1 MVSASHLP
9 GHVPGAVKSFTCPN
23 CSGSIA
29 IRAAGLSI
37 TAVCEHCGSVID
49 VANENLQLISK
60 ARQRTR
66 EVPLPLGSR
75 GTLFD
80 TEWEVIGYMER
91 GVVNAGYDG
100 AYSWREYLLFN
111 PWQGFRFL
119 VEADGH
125 WSFVSSI
132 RRTLKSFGMMTF
144 YERQNFRLFST
155 CNAAVTY
162 VMGEFYWRVK
172 VGDHAY
178 LADYIA
184 PPAMVSLEQTRDE
197 INWSYGVYVES
208 ADVQK
213 AFAVT
218 GDFPRPQG
226 VGAIQPNKYAQGLLR
241 HGKLFLLIFALLI
254 LGQCTLTAGARDE
267 TIIQERFSITA
278 PELGK
283 PVVLGPF
290 TLKGGKENVELYV
303 TSPVSNNWFELDADL
318 VNTQNQDTYSFTT
331 TVEYYSGYDSDG
343 YWSEGGQSQSALIS
357 SVPGGTYQ
365 LVITPNSGTLN
376 ANTYG
381 IALKRDVPVWS
392 NFFLAFCLIAAFPVF
407 LLLRRSAIEKARW
420 EESDTSAAPRF
431 PNTSVS
437 EEIAAEQQRRQH
449 ISVLDD
455 PNNPHLPWSGQ

>member
-49 VANENLQLISK
+49 VANENFQLITK

-80 TEWEVIGYMER
+80 TEWEVIGFMER
-91 GVVNAGYDG
+91 DVVNAAYAG

-125 WSFVSSI
+125 WSFVSGV
-132 RRTLKSFGMMTF
+132 RRSLKPFGNTAF
-144 YERQNFRLFST
+144 YDRQSFRLYNT

-184 PPAMVSLEQTRDE
+184 PPAMLSLEQTRDE
-197 INWSYGVYVES
+197 INWSSGVYVEG

-213 AFAVT
+213 AFAIT
-218 GDFPRPQG
+218 SDFPRPIG
-226 VGAIQPNKYAQGLLR
+226 VGAIQPNKYAQGLRR
-241 HGKLFLLIFALLI
+241 HSKLFLVILILLI
-254 LGQCTLTAGARDE
+254 LGQCTITAGARDE
-267 TIIQERFSITA
+267 LLVQQQFSITA

-290 TLKGGKENVELYV
+290 TLSEGKANVELRV
-303 TSPVSNNWFELDADL
+303 TAPVNNNWFELDADL
-318 VNTQNQDTYSFTT
+318 VNTQTQDAYSFTT
-331 TVEYYSGYDSDG
+331 TVEYYYGYDSDG
-343 YWSEGGQSQSALIS
+343 YWSEGSQSQSSILS

-365 LVITPNSGTLN
+365 LVITPNSGIIGAN
-376 ANTYG
+376 AYS

-392 NFFLAFCLIAAFPVF
+392 NFFLAFLLVVAFPVF
-407 LLLRRSAIEKARW
+407 QLLRRSAFEKARW
-420 EESDTSAAPRF
+420 EESDTTARPYFPAEPASAPG
-431 PNTSVS
+431 
-437 EEIAAEQQRRQH
+437 EEPTATRRS
-449 ISVLDD
+449 ILDD
-455 PNNPHLPWSGQ
+455 DNPHLPWSGQ

>member
-1 MVSASHLP
+1 MVSAAHLP
-9 GHVPGAVKSFTCPN
+9 GHVPGAVKSFICPN

-49 VANENLQLISK
+49 VANETLQLISR

-80 TEWEVIGYMER
+80 IEWEVIGYMER
-91 GVVNAGYDG
+91 SVVNAPYDG

-125 WSFVSSI
+125 WSFVNSI
-132 RRTLKSFGMMTF
+132 RRALKPFGQTAF
-144 YERQNFRLFST
+144 YDRQSFRLYNT

-172 VGDHAY
+172 QGDTAF

-184 PPAMVSLEQTRDE
+184 PPAMLSLERTADE
-197 INWSYGVYVES
+197 VNWSYGVYVAS
-208 ADVQK
+208 AEVQK
-213 AFAVT
+213 SFAIT
-218 GDFPRPQG
+218 GDFPRPVG
-226 VGAIQPNKYAQGLLR
+226 VGAIQPNKYAQGLRR
-241 HGKLFLLIFALLI
+241 HGKLFLIILALLI
-254 LGQCTLTAGARDE
+254 LGQCTIAAGARDE
-267 TIIQERFSITA
+267 LVLQQQFSITA

-283 PVVLGPF
+283 PVILGPF
-290 TLKGGKENVELYV
+290 TLNGTQENVALFV
-303 TSPVSNNWFELDADL
+303 TSPVNNNWFELDADL

-331 TVEYYSGYDSDG
+331 TVEYYYGYDSDG
-343 YWSEGGQSQSALIS
+343 SWSEGGQSQSAILS

-365 LVITPNSGTLN
+365 LVITPNSGLLGPN
-376 ANTYG
+376 SYG

-392 NFFLAFCLIAAFPVF
+392 NFFLAFLLLAAFPLF
-407 LLLRRSAIEKARW
+407 LLLRRSAFEKARW
-420 EESDTSAAPRF
+420 EESDTDAAPHF
-431 PNTSVS
+431 PQEPAATQDDAPTNT
-437 EEIAAEQQRRQH
+437 RRA
-449 ISVLDD
+449 VLDAD
-455 PNNPHLPWSGQ
+455 NPHLPWSDR